1 MGVDRD
7 DIIII
12 IIMHFKES
20 KSANMGFGKFEDKS
34 ETMVRGWLIRNQED

>member
-1 MGVDRD
+1 MMAVDRD
-7 DIIII
+7 DIIIIIKI

-34 ETMVRGWLIRNQED
+34 ETMVRG